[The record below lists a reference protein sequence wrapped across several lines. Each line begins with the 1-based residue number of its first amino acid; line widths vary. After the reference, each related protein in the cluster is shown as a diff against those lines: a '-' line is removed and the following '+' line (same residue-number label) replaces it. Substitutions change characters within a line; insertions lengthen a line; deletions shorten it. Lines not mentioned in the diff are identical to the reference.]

1 MESVFIMELFSKNES
16 ILKSKIRAVIFDF
29 DGTTA
34 NTMPFLTGLAV
45 KLITEKYNIS
55 KYEAKKRYLETTGID
70 FECQL
75 ELIFP
80 NHPINHEVATTFE
93 SKKMEGI
100 FAYPIFSDVI
110 PILKYFRNK
119 KIKTFICSGT
129 NQEIIK
135 KYFRLKKIYDLV
147 DCLLGYNPD
156 FAKSEQ
162 IDFVLHYYKMQP
174 NEVLFVGDSLF
185 DNDFAKEKRIKF
197 IGISRIFKKNPFKK
211 IGALSVSLLTD
222 LEKFFDKF

>member
-34 NTMPFLTGLAV
+34 NTMPFLTDLAV

-93 SKKMEGI
+93 SKKWKV
-100 FAYPIFSDVI
+100 FSLI
-110 PILKYFRNK
+110 QFFPMLSLFLSI
-119 KIKTFICSGT
+119 SG
-129 NQEIIK
+129 IK
-135 KYFRLKKIYDLV
+135 KLR
-147 DCLLGYNPD
+147 P
-156 FAKSEQ
+156 
-162 IDFVLHYYKMQP
+162 
-174 NEVLFVGDSLF
+174 LFVVVQI
-185 DNDFAKEKRIKF
+185 KRLL
-197 IGISRIFKKNPFKK
+197 KNTF
-211 IGALSVSLLTD
+211 G
-222 LEKFFDKF
+222 